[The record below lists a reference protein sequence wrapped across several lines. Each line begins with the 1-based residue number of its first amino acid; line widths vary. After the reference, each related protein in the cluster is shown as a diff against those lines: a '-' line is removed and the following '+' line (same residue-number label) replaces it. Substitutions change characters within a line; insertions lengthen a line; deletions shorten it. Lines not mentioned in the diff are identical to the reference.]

1 MSAKLTI
8 DQDDVAIN
16 GDLTR
21 YRALLKISGT
31 VGAQPTVD
39 AVLHSLATLLSNVVS
54 FDDIALLLFDP
65 SGQRLALRAFERSHN
80 DAAIEVCT
88 EIMYVGTGLGRALKE
103 QVPLFVPDVKQE
115 LAVYPELASRVNQAE
130 SAYIFPISTSR
141 TKLGALV
148 FGRKDGL
155 EFSPADVE

>member
-1 MSAKLTI
+1 MSAKLTT

-39 AVLHSLATLLSNVVS
+39 AVLHSLAALLSNVVS

-65 SGQRLALRAFERSHN
+65 SGQHLILRAFERGH
-80 DAAIEVCT
+80 DHPAIEVGT
-88 EIMYVGTGLGRALKE
+88 EIMIRRHRA
-103 QVPLFVPDVKQE
+103 
-115 LAVYPELASRVNQAE
+115 
-130 SAYIFPISTSR
+130 R
-141 TKLGALV
+141 TRA
-148 FGRKDGL
+148 
-155 EFSPADVE
+155 

>member
-1 MSAKLTI
+1 MNAKLTT

-54 FDDIALLLFDP
+54 FENIALLLFDP
-65 SGQRLALRAFERSHN
+65 SSQRWTACLRAQSRR
-80 DAAIEVCT
+80 CG
-88 EIMYVGTGLGRALKE
+88 YRGRYRNHVRGHGA
-103 QVPLFVPDVKQE
+103 
-115 LAVYPELASRVNQAE
+115 
-130 SAYIFPISTSR
+130 R
-141 TKLGALV
+141 TRA
-148 FGRKDGL
+148 
-155 EFSPADVE
+155 